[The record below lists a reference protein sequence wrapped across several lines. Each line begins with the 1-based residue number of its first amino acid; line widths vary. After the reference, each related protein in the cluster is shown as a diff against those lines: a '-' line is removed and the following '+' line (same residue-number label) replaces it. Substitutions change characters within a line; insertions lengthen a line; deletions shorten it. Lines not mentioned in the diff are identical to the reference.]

1 MDSVQGNR
9 TPNIEVPA
17 ETGLGEEMT
26 DFVFDA
32 IGGIFIVLFILGSV
46 AGIVE
51 AYLENKEKD
60 AQKQKSRRREKW
72 LKERTAKNTTA

>member
-9 TPNIEVPA
+9 TPNIEVLA
-17 ETGLGEEMT
+17 ETVFGEEMT

-32 IGGIFIVLFILGSV
+32 IGGIFIVLFVLGSV

>member
-17 ETGLGEEMT
+17 ETVFGEEMT

-32 IGGIFIVLFILGSV
+32 IGGIFIVLFILVSV

-60 AQKQKSRRREKW
+60 KRREKW
-72 LKERTAKNTTA
+72 LKERTAKSTTT